1 MARVE
6 VSDGWTAGGS
16 VTALQAALRAF
27 LRGHSMRVV
36 GEQTGEVHARQGWWP
51 ARVLGGRW
59 SPPGWLPKRAVV
71 KLRPA
76 DGRVEVR
83 ASIEESSAART
94 LSHRLMDKY
103 RDYFTRWMGELKA
116 VLR

>member
-27 LRGHSMRVV
+27 LRARSMRVV
-36 GEQTGEVHARQGWWP
+36 GEQAGEVHARRGGWP
-51 ARVLGGRW
+51 ARAVGGRW

-71 KLRPA
+71 RLRPA
-76 DGRVEVR
+76 DGRVAVR
-83 ASIEESSAART
+83 ASIEESSARRT
-94 LSHRLMDKY
+94 LNHRLMDKY
-103 RDYFTRWMGELKA
+103 RDSFTRWTGALKA
-116 VLR
+116 APR